1 MYVCVC
7 ACICVCACVCV
18 SLTCCS
24 LLALVGDLKKSY
36 IVWQEIFDNGLKVW
50 RVSICAN
57 FTGTMLTARYSL
69 PVYLYPCMQVNP
81 DTVVEVWKGNPDSR
95 AAVTKAG
102 LQAIYSACWYLNI
115 IQYGPDWLAVG

>member
-1 MYVCVC
+1 MFCF
-7 ACICVCACVCV
+7 IF
-18 SLTCCS
+18 CS
-24 LLALVGDLKKSY
+24 LLDLVGGLKKSY

-50 RVSICAN
+50 CVFIRACVTNI
-57 FTGTMLTARYSL
+57 TGTLLTIECSL
-69 PVYLYPCMQVNP
+69 LVSPCMQVNP